1 VGQDSPEVSFPFCLR
16 ASFEKGGKAGAMP
29 SSSVPP
35 ASPGTALRVVI
46 ADDHALLRRGVVS
59 MLEMEGFEV
68 VGQAGDADDLIRKV
82 GAHRPDVAIVDIRM
96 PPTNTDDG
104 LRAAVAIRNEHP
116 DVGVLVLSQYI
127 EADYALELIGSD
139 ARGVGYLLKDRIS
152 DIEEFADAVRRVADG
167 GSVLDPEVV
176 RWMLGRQRDTSPLAE
191 LTPREREVLG
201 LIAEGCSNEGVARRI
216 FVTQRAVEK
225 HVTSIMSKLDLPLE
239 PDAHRRVLAV
249 LAYLDDAAAGAA
261 RAGA

>member
-1 VGQDSPEVSFPFCLR
+1 MRSSSISPERAGRPLR
-16 ASFEKGGKAGAMP
+16 
-29 SSSVPP
+29 
-35 ASPGTALRVVI
+35 LVI
-46 ADDHALLRRGVVS
+46 ADDHVLLRRGVVS
-59 MLEMEGFEV
+59 MLEAQGFDV
-68 VGQAGDADDLIRKV
+68 VAQAGDADELLRKV

-104 LRAAVAIRNEHP
+104 LRAAVEIRQAHP

-127 EADYALELIGSD
+127 EADYALELIGED
-139 ARGVGYLLKDRIS
+139 ARAVGYLLKDRIS

-176 RWMLGRQRDTSPLAE
+176 RWMLGRQRETSALAE

-201 LIAEGCSNEGVARRI
+201 LLAEGCSNQGAARRLVI
-216 FVTQRAVEK
+216 SERAVEK
-225 HVTSIMSKLDLPLE
+225 HVTSIMSKLGLPSE
-239 PDAHRRVLAV
+239 PEAHRRVLAV
-249 LAYLDDAAAGAA
+249 LAYLEDAGAGTA

>member
-1 VGQDSPEVSFPFCLR
+1 
-16 ASFEKGGKAGAMP
+16 MP
-29 SSSVPP
+29 SSSSSSESA
-35 ASPGTALRVVI
+35 ASALRVVV
-46 ADDHALLRRGVVS
+46 ADDHVLLRRGVVS
-59 MLEMEGFEV
+59 MLESQGFDV
-68 VGQAGDADDLIRKV
+68 VGQAGDADELTRKV

-104 LRAAVAIRNEHP
+104 LRAAVEIRHAHP

-127 EADYALELIGSD
+127 EADYALELIGAD

-152 DIEEFADAVRRVADG
+152 DIEEFADAIRRVADG

-176 RWMLGRQRDTSPLAE
+176 RWMLGRQRETSALAE

-201 LIAEGCSNEGVARRI
+201 LLAEGCSNEGVARRLFI
-216 FVTQRAVEK
+216 TQRAVEK
-225 HVTSIMSKLDLPLE
+225 HVTAIMSKLELPPE
-239 PDAHRRVLAV
+239 PEAHRRVLAV
-249 LAYLDDAAAGAA
+249 LAYLEDASAGAA

>member
-1 VGQDSPEVSFPFCLR
+1 
-16 ASFEKGGKAGAMP
+16 MP
-29 SSSVPP
+29 SSSS
-35 ASPGTALRVVI
+35 SPESAGSALRVVV
-46 ADDHALLRRGVVS
+46 ADDHVLLRRGVVS
-59 MLEMEGFEV
+59 MLESQGFDV
-68 VGQAGDADDLIRKV
+68 VAQAGDADELTRKV

-104 LRAAVAIRNEHP
+104 LRAAVAIRQAHP

-127 EADYALELIGSD
+127 EADYALELIGAD

-176 RWMLGRQRDTSPLAE
+176 RWMLGRRRETSALAE
-191 LTPREREVLG
+191 LTPREREVLA
-201 LIAEGCSNEGVARRI
+201 LLAEGCSNEGVARRI

-225 HVTSIMSKLDLPLE
+225 HVTAIMSKLDLPPE
-239 PDAHRRVLAV
+239 PEAHRRVLAV
-249 LAYLDDAAAGAA
+249 LAYLEDAGAGAA
-261 RAGA
+261 RAGAS